1 MPHAVAACRD
11 TAQRTA
17 VLYGTTTPI
26 CRSGRTGGANACTFI
41 ELCKEDGQAFSY
53 NLEDIDALELLPG
66 EPHIVY
72 TFWVGMPLPTQE
84 HILKLDAAD
93 VPPRSFHAKRPV
105 GAGRADSGDA
115 ADGEARGASHRID
128 GGEIKDE

>member
-1 MPHAVAACRD
+1 MRRLEGCAAAAVRRLLFELAVFSKLLDAPKSLSDFGKREAAHLGGLSCALRLSRHALLLNSMLD
-11 TAQRTA
+11 SRTLRRRA
-17 VLYGTTTPI
+17 
-26 CRSGRTGGANACTFI
+26 
-41 ELCKEDGQAFSY
+41 
-53 NLEDIDALELLPG
+53 
-66 EPHIVY
+66 
-72 TFWVGMPLPTQE
+72 QE

-93 VPPRSFHAKRPV
+93 VPPRSFHAKRPA